1 MVNKMNSFARSR
13 IPFKIP
19 DDINTIALLVSSSYY
34 ESFVDF
40 QQEVPLDNDRVARYL
55 VPKRAGDD
63 NIVLNIIPVGGIVL
77 DKGQREKK
85 VGYLTVERDRY
96 PEGYV
101 TLEKLE
107 DNKWKITTKEPQA
120 YLLKAEKYQVDLD
133 IDSLDECSTS
143 NEKRIDIETKNVID
157 YLVVCKELRD
167 EIEGTLYLLLPV
179 DKIAE
184 IIIKRIDGETETAK
198 RYKILWSNG
207 KPDIVE
213 LSENQYEN
221 LLV

>member
-1 MVNKMNSFARSR
+1 MVNKMNSFTRSR
-13 IPFKIP
+13 IPFRIP
-19 DDINTIALLVSSSYY
+19 DDINTIALPVSSSYHD
-34 ESFVDF
+34 SFVDF
-40 QQEVPLDNDRVARYL
+40 QPEVPLDNDRVVRYL
-55 VPKRAGDD
+55 VQKRAGDD
-63 NIVLNIIPVGGIVL
+63 NIVLNIIPVGGIAL

-107 DNKWKITTKEPQA
+107 DNKWKITAKEPKA

-133 IDSLDECSTS
+133 IESLDECSIS
-143 NEKRIDIETKNVID
+143 NEKRIDIETRNVID
-157 YLVVCKELRD
+157 YLLVCKELRD
-167 EIEGTLYLLLPV
+167 EIEATLYLLLPT

-184 IIIKRIDGETETAK
+184 IVIKRINGETETAK
-198 RYKILWSNG
+198 RYKILWNSG

-213 LSENQYEN
+213 VYDNQYEN